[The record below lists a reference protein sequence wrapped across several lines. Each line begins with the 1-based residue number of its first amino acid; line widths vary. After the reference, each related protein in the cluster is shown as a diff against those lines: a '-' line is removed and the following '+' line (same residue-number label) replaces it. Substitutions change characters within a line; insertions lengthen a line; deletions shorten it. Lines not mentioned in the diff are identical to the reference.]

1 VSSTGCGHAV
11 AIFGYGGARSTAMT
25 TLRSL
30 RDLLAIVPYLLGF
43 HPTDSVVLLALR
55 GRQIVFQVRGDL
67 DPAVPGYLATLVA
80 RQDPTSAVVLGYG
93 SGAAVT
99 PVVLGAR
106 AAVESAG
113 VPVLDVL
120 RVADGRYWSYLCDE
134 PSCCPP
140 EGRPYDPAASPVT
153 TEAVVAGYVALPS
166 REALARRLD
175 PVAGAER
182 TAMGEATG
190 RARKRL
196 GGTRDVVRAGRAAVD
211 DAVRRQRVGIRLTD
225 DEVAWLS
232 VVLAHPPVRGY
243 AWESVGGDLGTHVAL
258 WTEVLRRGEPE
269 LALAPAT
276 LLAFAAWR
284 AGEGAIASIALSRA
298 LDADQTDPMAALV
311 ARALSGGLTPAQ
323 WAVG

>member
-1 VSSTGCGHAV
+1 
-11 AIFGYGGARSTAMT
+11 MT

-67 DPAVPGYLATLVA
+67 DSAVPEHLAALVA

-93 SGAAVT
+93 GGAGVT
-99 PVVLGAR
+99 PVVLGVR

-120 RVADGRYWSYLCDE
+120 RVADGRYWSYLCAE

-153 TEAVVAGYVALPS
+153 VEAVVAGYVALPS

-175 PVAGAER
+175 PVGGTERSAR
-182 TAMGEATG
+182 TAAPG
-190 RARKRL
+190 
-196 GGTRDVVRAGRAAVD
+196 RAGRDAVD
-211 DAVRRQRVGIRLTD
+211 DAVRRQRVGVRLTD

-232 VVLAHPPVRGY
+232 VVLAEPPVRGY

-258 WTEVLRRGEPE
+258 WTEVLRRGEPD
-269 LALAPAT
+269 LVLAPAT

-298 LDADQTDPMAALV
+298 LAADPTDPMAVLL
-311 ARALSGGLTPAQ
+311 ARALAGGLTPAQ
-323 WAVG
+323 WAVS